1 MTQHFN
7 RRTVLGISAAL
18 ISATLPAFP
27 ALAQIK
33 QVLRISTPAV
43 PDDWHAKMWTVLKD
57 ELEKTAPGQFEAQ
70 INLNASLFKQGT
82 EPAAMARGN
91 LEMSSISAFD
101 IA

>member
-1 MTQHFN
+1 MQSAVIIKCHSNPSKTEDDNMTHHFN

-18 ISATLPAFP
+18 IVATLPAFP

-57 ELEKTAPGQFEAQ
+57 ELDKTAPG
-70 INLNASLFKQGT
+70 
-82 EPAAMARGN
+82 PV
-91 LEMSSISAFD
+91 
-101 IA
+101 